1 MRKSPLNE
9 LTLKFPSLSSNESLS
24 RAVTAAFSASANPTI
39 EELADVKCAVSE
51 AVTNCIVHAYKGT
64 CGPVEITFQL
74 LENRLLR
81 IAVKDKGCGI
91 ENVHKAMEPLYTT
104 DAAGERSGMG
114 FAVMENFMDSLRV
127 SSTPGKGTKVI
138 MTKRLSPLT
147 HYSANG

>member
-1 MRKSPLNE
+1 MKSDNIMRLSFK
-9 LTLKFPSLSSNESLS
+9 SLSCNESFA
-24 RAVTAAFSASANPTI
+24 RVAVASFIASLDPTAAEI
-39 EELADVKCAVSE
+39 ADIKTAVSE
-51 AVTNCIVHAYKGT
+51 AVTNCIVHAYRDSIGI
-64 CGPVEITFQL
+64 ITIHTKIYPD
-74 LENRLLR
+74 RRVVVR
-81 IAVKDKGCGI
+81 IKDKGCGI

-114 FAVMENFMDSLRV
+114 FTVMENFMDSLRV